1 MADAKSLLAAIF
13 DLSGAIHDCR
23 NSATYLS
30 NEKIQLGSAFDRL
43 TTRSTLIKLHEAH
56 VDAQPQVDLQ
66 AAQDQVVRARDLLL
80 AANRKSE
87 RREAIAETFETLDL
101 LDPLLPDSA
110 QPFLM

>member
-1 MADAKSLLAAIF
+1 MMDARTLLAAIF
-13 DLSGAIHDCR
+13 DLSSAIHDCR

-56 VDAQPQVDLQ
+56 VDAQPQANLL
-66 AAQDQVVRARDLLL
+66 AAQDQVVKARKLLL
-80 AANRKSE
+80 AAKLKSK
-87 RREAIAETFETLDL
+87 RREAIAETFETFDP
-101 LDPLLPDSA
+101 LDPLLPNST